1 MDMRILVAFE
11 EGYRAYREVIAAGIR
26 ILRPHAEVETSSL
39 EALPEHIEHFDPQ
52 LVICGGHVATHTHPG
67 GRPAWVE
74 LSMDS
79 TLTAKVSAG
88 GRYSERT
95 NPTLEVLLAI
105 LDEVED
111 LALTGG
117 DLDGR

>member
-11 EGYRAYREVIAAGIR
+11 EDYRAYREVIAAGIR
-26 ILRPHAEVETSSL
+26 ILRQHAEVETSSL
-39 EALPEHIEHFDPQ
+39 DALREQIEHFDPQ
-52 LVICGGHVATHTHPG
+52 VVICGGHEATHSG
-67 GRPAWVE
+67 DRPAWVE
-74 LSMDS
+74 LSLDS
-79 TLTAKVSAG
+79 TLTAKVSVG
-88 GRYSERT
+88 GRYSEWT

-111 LALTGG
+111 LTLTSS

>member
-39 EALPEHIEHFDPQ
+39 DALREHIERFDPE
-52 LVICGGHVATHTHPG
+52 LVICGGHEAVDLG
-67 GRPAWVE
+67 GRRAWVE

-105 LDEVED
+105 LDAVED
-111 LALTGG
+111 LALTSG